1 MRRGGA
7 LVLIWF
13 VALAC
18 DSDRRAAGSGA
29 DAGRSERDSGALVAD
44 AEAPS
49 CTGADAGLSQHIGIA
64 SAPFG
69 TSTLHFTPE
78 LALVGAGLD
87 ETLEAEENGLLGMSW
102 QRDRT
107 LVLTFGGFWDIEPG
121 QPPIWVE
128 TKRIMSAVITGDLDG
143 DGDLD
148 ALMVSHGME
157 TTEVNGAAMPAL
169 VTRVQAWERAGAGL
183 AQRGDIWTKTPG
195 GLVGMPFA
203 FLDIDGDRNLDI
215 ITFMDHELIGYFG
228 DGAFGFERKVLAGSD
243 PALAPPDGY
252 FGAILLRVEDRNG
265 DDLPDLLV
273 VLGAGGIRITF
284 QNIVFLREPTGAF
297 MDHAP
302 PAKFETSPSP
312 IDVGDVT
319 GDGISDVVAQ
329 GFQDGMPI
337 LRLTASV
344 DATRFAPTRSIEP
357 ASEGLKL
364 ADLDEDGT
372 LDVMTTVDERWL
384 AQLGRDG
391 SFEAHD
397 LGLSVTPSLLDF
409 TVRPSEGK
417 RPVTLQVL
425 YRVPCDPAC
434 DDGCLDRCLTGEC
447 LP

>member
-7 LVLIWF
+7 LVLTLLA
-13 VALAC
+13 ALAC
-18 DSDRRAAGSGA
+18 DSDRPAAGSGA
-29 DAGRSERDSGALVAD
+29 DAGRSERDSGARVAD
-44 AEAPS
+44 AATPRCS
-49 CTGADAGLSQHIGIA
+49 GADAGLAQHIGIA

-69 TSTLHFTPE
+69 ASKLHFTPE

-87 ETLEAEENGLLGMSW
+87 VTLEAEENGLLAMSW
-102 QRDRT
+102 QRDRA

-121 QPPIWVE
+121 QPAMWVE
-128 TKRIMSAVITGDLDG
+128 TSRIMSGVVTGDLDG

-148 ALMVSHGME
+148 ALLASQGME
-157 TTEVNGAAMPAL
+157 TAEANGAAATVF
-169 VTRVQAWERAGAGL
+169 VTRLQVWERTATGL
-183 AQRGDIWTKTPG
+183 AQRGDIWSKTPG

-215 ITFMDHELIGYFG
+215 ITFMDRELIGYLG

-273 VLGAGGIRITF
+273 VLGAGGIEISF
-284 QNIVFLREPTGAF
+284 QNIVFLRDPTGAF
-297 MDHAP
+297 MDHAA

-329 GFQDGMPI
+329 GFQDGEPV

-344 DATRFAPTRSIEP
+344 DATRFAPTRTIEP
-357 ASEGLKL
+357 ASLGLKL

-384 AQLGRDG
+384 VQLGRDG
-391 SFEAHD
+391 SFEQHD
-397 LGLSVTPSLLDF
+397 LGLFVTPSLLDF

-434 DDGCLDRCLTGEC
+434 DEDCLDRCLTGEC